1 MMLIIYIDDI
11 IVSSSSDAA
20 VSALLKNL
28 GHEFALKDLGDLHY
42 VLGLEVHKQSGGLL
56 LNQKNML
63 MIYLYLLAWLI
74 ALLALRLCTLL
85 IP

>member
-56 LNQKNML
+56 LNQKK
-63 MIYLYLLAWLI
+63 
-74 ALLALRLCTLL
+74 C
-85 IP
+85 